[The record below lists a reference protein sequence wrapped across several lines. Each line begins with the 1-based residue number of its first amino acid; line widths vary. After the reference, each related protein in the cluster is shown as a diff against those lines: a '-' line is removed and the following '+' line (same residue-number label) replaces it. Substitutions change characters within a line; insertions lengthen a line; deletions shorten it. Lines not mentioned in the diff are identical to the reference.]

1 MERRGERPRARIHM
15 LDGRACARTRY
26 QHFEVLNM
34 NIYVR
39 DHLSFAENRATTVCA
54 LWTLGA
60 GQAPAPIGRKQGDGA
75 ARNFSWRWCPMS
87 PEHVGPQF
95 LVALLPVL
103 VDTSDG
109 FRPDHSENAETHP
122 LGQRKSHSAP
132 TLRGPSS
139 APVRCPAHMGTMQ
152 MGVGIRGTA
161 VHRNA
166 PRTLKRRE
174 HAAATDLHDFH
185 PRTKTQMRTRD
196 SRRYQ
201 HRAARPLRYEGPC
214 CHSPGSSE
222 MSVRP
227 AADSKREFSSFG

>member
-34 NIYVR
+34 NIYVL

-60 GQAPAPIGRKQGDGA
+60 GQAPAPIGREQGDGA

-132 TLRGPSS
+132 TLRDPSS

-161 VHRNA
+161 VRPERTQNTEA
-166 PRTLKRRE
+166 PRARSSDRPTCLPSADENADAHTGFK
-174 HAAATDLHDFH
+174 ALSA
-185 PRTKTQMRTRD
+185 
-196 SRRYQ
+196 SRRPATAV
-201 HRAARPLRYEGPC
+201 RGAVLPLARL
-214 CHSPGSSE
+214 
-222 MSVRP
+222 V
-227 AADSKREFSSFG
+227 